1 MILDG
6 MHEKELFTAG
16 WPFRITLNDQTD
28 FQYPIHW
35 HKAAEVVYPLN
46 NDYSIFVNG
55 KEFYLQEKDILVIS
69 PGDLH
74 YLDVKN
80 RRGKRFFIQFDM
92 SLFPSMQNDQLLKQF
107 IFKTRKFSL
116 QENDHA
122 KQKIYENALKLA
134 YMDIKSMYA
143 HHLFC
148 LARISDIVF
157 VLLNYFKSIMD
168 DDKSEKHEEKMNR
181 RISPLSKLDNAFKY
195 IEENYNKDI
204 TLSDVSKACGY
215 SDFYF
220 SRIFKEATERNF
232 NDFLNEYRLKKAET
246 LLANPDI
253 SIAQA
258 AYESGFN
265 SLTTFSRVFRQV
277 KGCTPSEYR
286 KMMI

>member
-1 MILDG
+1 MILEG

-16 WPFRITLNDQTD
+16 WPFRIALNEKTD
-28 FQYPIHW
+28 FEYPMHW
-35 HKAAEVVYPLN
+35 HKAVEIVYPLE
-46 NDYSIFVNG
+46 NDYSIFVNT
-55 KEFYLQEKDILVIS
+55 KEYYLKEKEILIIS

-74 YLDVKN
+74 YIHLKN
-80 RRGKRFFIQFDM
+80 CNGRRFFIQFDM

-107 IFKTRKFSL
+107 IFKTRKICF
-116 QENDHA
+116 EEHDHA
-122 KQKIYENALKLA
+122 KQQIYENAVKLA
-134 YMDIKSMYA
+134 NIDIKDMYA
-143 HHLFC
+143 YHLFL

-157 VLLNYFKSIMD
+157 ILLNYFKSTID
-168 DDKSEKHEEKMNR
+168 DHGFEKDEEALNR
-181 RISPLSKLDNAFKY
+181 RITPLSKLSNAFKF
-195 IEENYNKDI
+195 IEQNYNKDI
-204 TLSDVSKACGY
+204 TLSDVSRACGY

-232 NDFLNEYRLKKAET
+232 NDFLNEYRLKKAES

-265 SLTTFSRVFRQV
+265 SLTTFSRVFKQV
-277 KGCTPSEYR
+277 KGCKPSEYR